1 MRILLIED
9 DPLLRESL
17 QADLARAGYAVDAVG
32 DGIAGEFQG
41 STESYDA
48 AVLDLGLP
56 GMPGLEVLQH
66 WRAAGHGLPVIIL
79 TARDAWYEK
88 VDGLKA
94 GADDYLGKPF
104 HVEELLA
111 RLQALLKRR
120 HGQVRP
126 RLAACGLELDEEC
139 QAVVIDGD
147 RREQLTAIEFRLL
160 RYFMLNPGKPLSKA
174 RLQEHIYDGDSDP
187 GSNVL
192 EVYVNR
198 LRRKLGQD
206 LIATRRGQG
215 YVFGDPP

>member
-1 MRILLIED
+1 MRILLVED
-9 DPLLRESL
+9 DPPLREAL
-17 QADLARAGYAVDAVG
+17 RADLVQAGYAVDTAA
-32 DGIAGEFQG
+32 DGVTGEFLG
-41 STESYDA
+41 ATESYDA

-56 GMPGLEVLQH
+56 GLPGLEVLRR
-66 WRAAGHGLPVIIL
+66 WRAGGHGLPVIIL
-79 TARDAWYEK
+79 TARDAWYER

-126 RLAACGLELDEEC
+126 LLAACGLELDE
-139 QAVVIDGD
+139 DGQSVLVD
-147 RREQLTAIEFRLL
+147 GARREQLTAIEFRLL
-160 RYFMLNPGKPLSKA
+160 RYLMLNAGKPLSKA
-174 RLQEHIYDGDSDP
+174 RLLEHVYDGDSDP

-198 LRRKLGQD
+198 LRRKLGKD

-215 YVFGDPP
+215 YVFGGPA